1 MFHLCWNPSK
11 APLSPSTVDC
21 QQSGPS
27 PPREKAC
34 VWCGKVHVSLPP
46 SHRGMGVAT
55 KEIPKVP
62 LQWHRWTVWKLAC
75 PLMVQHI
82 LAHQT
87 IIRNPWNPPSTITI
101 IISPSFVT
109 WSPLIWNL
117 EKRDYFMFL
126 QAFSCSFF
134 FFFLSWL
141 PEMNQNVREMWKIHR
156 CILCSSVKFG
166 SLWLSLF
173 LLFL

>member
-34 VWCGKVHVSLPP
+34 VWCGKVRVSLPP

-101 IISPSFVT
+101 MISPSFKT
-109 WSPLIWNL
+109 CSPLIWNL

-134 FFFLSWL
+134 FFF
-141 PEMNQNVREMWKIHR
+141 
-156 CILCSSVKFG
+156 CSVGFQKWIKMSEKCG
-166 SLWLSLF
+166 KYTDIQS
-173 LLFL
+173 